1 MQEIS
6 SLLRQRLS
14 ARQAPQAHPDPD
26 LLTAYVEQTLGK
38 TERAEVIR
46 HLAACG
52 DCREVVALS
61 LPEQPTQPV
70 LQPSAASR
78 RFWSPAFRWSAAL
91 ATVAIAAALVIEK
104 PWHRTPGPELQ
115 SQQRAT
121 VTTPPTATAPLTSA
135 LSDDKSQPAAG
146 SVTTGGLTAN
156 EESTRERG
164 PIATLESQPT
174 EKARA
179 APRRDIGPEAKIE
192 AQKAPQ
198 PLIQI
203 QQPRSLARV
212 SSASAP
218 ASQPP
223 AKDSGET
230 AFANTSGDYVNT
242 GVLNQ
247 TASNEPITLN
257 GEAAADQSALPAPPT
272 PKAGAGGNP
281 QQARS
286 AAPPITGG
294 QISGSAFDYSVQ
306 TPQMDQSAN
315 AAAPANDKNTLEKM
329 KFAQK
334 VKTKITESAKAM
346 GRLASPQ
353 PAMAQGFSNSLAAA
367 PDTKETE
374 TDLGSKKASLQ
385 FHWRLTSDG
394 ILMKSTD
401 LSQWHEAYPQG
412 SDLQFRSVFTLGT
425 GHQVW
430 AGGNNG
436 TLIHSWNGGVN
447 WDTFKVPEAGS
458 NDITGITIDDG
469 WQIKTSDGQ
478 TLVSHDQGKTWVPL
492 KQN

>member
-6 SLLRQRLS
+6 SLLRQRLG
-14 ARQAPQAHPDPD
+14 ARQAPQTHPDPD

-38 TERAEVIR
+38 AERAEVIQ
-46 HLAACG
+46 HLAACR

-78 RFWSPAFRWSAAL
+78 RFWSPALRWSAAL

-104 PWHRTPGPELQ
+104 PWHKTPGPELQ
-115 SQQRAT
+115 SQQPAT
-121 VTTPPTATAPLTSA
+121 VTTPPKSPAPVTSA
-135 LSDDKSQPAAG
+135 ISDDKSQPATG
-146 SVTTGGLTAN
+146 SGTSAGLTAN

-164 PIATLESQPT
+164 RIA
-174 EKARA
+174 AGA
-179 APRRDIGPEAKIE
+179 APRRDRGLEAKVE
-192 AQKAPQ
+192 VQKAPAQ

-203 QQPRSLARV
+203 QQPRPLAMARV
-212 SSASAP
+212 ASAP
-218 ASQPP
+218 PSQSQ
-223 AKDSGET
+223 AKDNAESD
-230 AFANTSGDYVNT
+230 FVNT
-242 GVLNQ
+242 GVINQ
-247 TASNEPITLN
+247 AASNETVTVN
-257 GEAAADQSALPAPPT
+257 GQAAAIDKTTTADAGLPPAPT
-272 PKAGAGGNP
+272 PQAGAGGNP
-281 QQARS
+281 QQVRS
-286 AAPPITGG
+286 AAPPISGG
-294 QISGSAFDYSVQ
+294 QIAGNAFDYNLQ
-306 TPQMDQSAN
+306 TPQMEQSSST
-315 AAAPANDKNTLEKM
+315 PPTDKNTLEKM

-353 PAMAQGFSNSLAAA
+353 PPMAQGFSNSLAAA
-367 PDTKETE
+367 PDTNATE
-374 TDLGSKKASLQ
+374 ADQGSKKASLQ

-412 SDLQFRSVFTLGT
+412 SDLQFRAVFTLGT